1 MVFSCASCDCHEAA
15 PPGPAGSSADVTVTP
30 QPSSQILL
38 EHSRP
43 PACRQLED
51 AGGWR
56 PGLEPGQPGTRARRK
71 TEAPEETW
79 AQSTEYLQAILWRGG
94 RSLRLCSPEHTQEQA
109 RLRCRQLGSWIK
121 ARGLPSSGSE
131 AGGRSESPGGFRKRD
146 LARASPGPA
155 SGSHSRRKEGTESW
169 LPTAAHTEAGPEA
182 APPESGES
190 EPPSIQ
196 VEVTVPASLLCSRP
210 FFPHLQGQQEG
221 PLHLQ
226 SCWERVADW
235 KLQVRPVLGPQDK
248 AAPTPLLW

>member
-1 MVFSCASCDCHEAA
+1 MNHLPEGGQQRQHCDSRDRE
-15 PPGPAGSSADVTVTP
+15 PPGT
-30 QPSSQILL
+30 
-38 EHSRP
+38 SR
-43 PACRQLED
+43 E
-51 AGGWR
+51 
-56 PGLEPGQPGTRARRK
+56 TRL
-71 TEAPEETW
+71 P
-79 AQSTEYLQAILWRGG
+79 L
-94 RSLRLCSPEHTQEQA
+94 SLR
-109 RLRCRQLGSWIK
+109 
-121 ARGLPSSGSE
+121 
-131 AGGRSESPGGFRKRD
+131 PGGFRKRD

-210 FFPHLQGQQEG
+210 FSPHLQGQQEG